1 MRSWHHAGTMAARL
15 FVREPAAGAS
25 ARRARER
32 RRALVL
38 VAHLVRRRLESAHRL
53 TALGWLWPL
62 ARQLAQL
69 GVLAVLF
76 SAVLD
81 LGIEDYALF
90 VFAGLIVWSWFAT
103 AVSAATAALVDEPHL
118 VFSPRLPNIVLP
130 LVAVAV
136 PLVDLLTALPVLLV
150 LLAVDGRLE
159 WTALLLP
166 LLLVVQFGLIA
177 GVSLI
182 TSALNVYFRD
192 VQNVVGV
199 GLLLFFYVTPIFYG
213 TRNVPEDYRWLLHVN
228 PMASLV
234 NAVRA
239 VLLDGRVP
247 RWQDVAALCAATA
260 VVLVAGVA
268 VFRRLEPDFVDEL

>member
-1 MRSWHHAGTMAARL
+1 MADGVYARSLG
-15 FVREPAAGAS
+15 VGAS
-25 ARRARER
+25 GGRVGQSRRLLT
-32 RRALVL
+32 LVT
-38 VAHLVRRRLESAHRL
+38 HLARRRLESAHRL

-69 GVLAVLF
+69 VVLVVLF

-81 LGIEDYALF
+81 LGIKDYPLF
-90 VFAGLIVWSWFAT
+90 VFAGVITWSWFAS
-103 AVSAATAALVDEPHL
+103 ALSAATATLVAEPHL

-136 PLVDLLTALPVLLV
+136 PLIDLLTALPVLLV

-166 LLLVVQFGLIA
+166 MLLVLQFALIA
-177 GVSLI
+177 GLGLI
-182 TSALNVYFRD
+182 TSALNVYLRD
-192 VQNVVGV
+192 VENIVGV

-213 TRNVPEDYRWLLHVN
+213 TRNVPERYRWLLEVN
-228 PMASLV
+228 PMASMV

-239 VLLDGRVP
+239 VLLDGRLP
-247 RWQDVAALCAATA
+247 RWQDVVALCAASTVA
-260 VVLVAGVA
+260 LVVGVA
-268 VFRRLEPDFVDEL
+268 VFRRLERDFVDEL